1 MKSFIFCVRQ
11 KQIGDPQTK
20 KYEYEYGF
28 TFTFIFIRTFLMLP
42 SQTQL
47 PSASNIRIP
56 QYTHHTPHTTLL
68 QDWFKY
74 SVDVHSRNTSMSGIN
89 KITSSLQETVRG
101 KRLLKYD
108 DWCRVRL
115 LIWWRNVMRYFVQI
129 VLRPFDESR
138 SLVYLLQPLTI
149 TGRGV
154 VFSGCHNWTSDRIIS
169 NGRSAIRQ
177 LWRKYWREYQ

>member
-101 KRLLKYD
+101 KKAVKIRWLVSGPIIDMMEKCYE
-108 DWCRVRL
+108 
-115 LIWWRNVMRYFVQI
+115 IF
-129 VLRPFDESR
+129 R
-138 SLVYLLQPLTI
+138 SNCASSI
-149 TGRGV
+149 
-154 VFSGCHNWTSDRIIS
+154 
-169 NGRSAIRQ
+169 
-177 LWRKYWREYQ
+177 WREQITRLFIATSNNHW